1 MPYISTTSSPIIPR
15 VNLTIP
21 QNIIKANYILLNPPC
36 SHQPITND
44 PATLPTSWVHR
55 SGRAG
60 LLELLVLVPALPCW
74 KGPPWC
80 LLVQFWENS
89 LETAQ
94 TLSILKPP
102 ISSAQPLSHLVAGQ
116 CPAIL
121 CFLQTD
127 TQIRV
132 HCVNP
137 TYDLYTNKEYSPC
150 FPPMFAFFWESGV
163 IWVILQA
170 PKNLALGAVGS
181 SSNFGGV
188 LASLLAS

>member
-1 MPYISTTSSPIIPR
+1 MISLLNMPYISTTSSPIIPR

-21 QNIIKANYILLNPPC
+21 QNLIKVNYIRLNPPC
-36 SHQPITND
+36 SHQPITNN

-60 LLELLVLVPALPCW
+60 LLELLVPALPRW
-74 KGPPWC
+74 KGIEHIETTN
-80 LLVQFWENS
+80 QF
-89 LETAQ
+89 
-94 TLSILKPP
+94 
-102 ISSAQPLSHLVAGQ
+102 
-116 CPAIL
+116 CPAIP

-137 TYDLYTNKEYSPC
+137 TYDLYTNKGYSPC

-188 LASLLAS
+188 LPSLLAS